1 MQRSNVPDHY
11 ARRDLIAA
19 IRDGI
24 AAMGKTIDTVSPDDL
39 AAVDQFHI
47 GGRRATEDLFRQLD
61 LSAADHLLD
70 IGSGLGGPARFA
82 ADRYECR
89 VTGIDLTPDY
99 VEAGNAICRW
109 LGLSGRVSLHQGDAL
124 SMPFPDRAFSAA
136 CMLHVGMNIADK
148 VRLFS
153 GIARVLQADGRL
165 AVYDVMRTQAGE
177 LAYPLPW
184 ATTSDA
190 NAIATPGQYRNA
202 LLAAGFEIVSQRDRK
217 DFALAYFRDLKAK
230 MAAGGAAGPLGLHTL
245 MGDRREFQVRNMIEN
260 ITNGYIA
267 PIEIIARRL

>member
-47 GGRRATEDLFRQLD
+47 GGCRATEDLFRQLD

-230 MAAGGAAGPLGLHTL
+230 MAADGAAGPLGLHTL

>member
-1 MQRSNVPDHY
+1 
-11 ARRDLIAA
+11 
-19 IRDGI
+19 
-24 AAMGKTIDTVSPDDL
+24 
-39 AAVDQFHI
+39 
-47 GGRRATEDLFRQLD
+47 
-61 LSAADHLLD
+61 
-70 IGSGLGGPARFA
+70 
-82 ADRYECR
+82 
-89 VTGIDLTPDY
+89 
-99 VEAGNAICRW
+99 
-109 LGLSGRVSLHQGDAL
+109 
-124 SMPFPDRAFSAA
+124 MPFPDRAFSAA

-153 GIARVLQADGRL
+153 GIARVLQADRRL

-202 LLAAGFEIVSQRDRK
+202 LLAAGFLIASEGDRE
-217 DFALAYFRDLKAK
+217 DFAAVFFRGHKTK
-230 MAAGGAAGPLGLHTL
+230 IGVGGAPPALGLHTL